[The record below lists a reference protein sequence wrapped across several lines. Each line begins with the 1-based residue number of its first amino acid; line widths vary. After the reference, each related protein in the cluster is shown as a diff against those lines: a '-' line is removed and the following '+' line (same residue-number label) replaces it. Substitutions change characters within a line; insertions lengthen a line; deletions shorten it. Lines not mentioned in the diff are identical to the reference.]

1 VVILVMSPLIL
12 IHNLVAILGLVVRE
26 VMGPLLHPA
35 MERQTIVVTNK
46 MVDFQTMVLEMVGA
60 VHLGEAMDLPETVH
74 LTMEVGVVT
83 LVVR

>member
-1 VVILVMSPLIL
+1 MSPLIL
-12 IHNLVAILGLVVRE
+12 IHNLVAILGLLVRE

-35 MERQTIVVTNK
+35 MEKQTIVVTNK
-46 MVDFQTMVLEMVGA
+46 MVNFQTMVLEMVGA
-60 VHLGEAMDLPETVH
+60 VHLRGAMDLPETVH